1 MKYKIQTNLKVSK
14 KGKIIASFKIE
25 INSWNRILEEFKK
38 ILKRILIKI
47 LIRLGKKIKSVPDK
61 LVQMRWQKVEI

>member
-25 INSWNRILEEFKK
+25 IKNWNRILEEFKK

-47 LIRLGKKIKSVPDK
+47 LISLDKKIKSVPDK

>member
-25 INSWNRILEEFKK
+25 IKNWNRILEEFKK

-61 LVQMRWQKVEI
+61 

>member
-38 ILKRILIKI
+38 I
-47 LIRLGKKIKSVPDK
+47 
-61 LVQMRWQKVEI
+61 

>member
-1 MKYKIQTNLKVSK
+1 MKYKIQTHLKVSK

-25 INSWNRILEEFKK
+25 IKNWNRIQEEFKK

-47 LIRLGKKIKSVPDK
+47 LIRLDKKIKLVPDK
-61 LVQMRWQKVEI
+61 

>member
-25 INSWNRILEEFKK
+25 INNWNRILEEFKTVSLYFNK
-38 ILKRILIKI
+38 MIKVMK
-47 LIRLGKKIKSVPDK
+47 GKY
-61 LVQMRWQKVEI
+61 Q

>member
-25 INSWNRILEEFKK
+25 INSWNRISEEFKK

-47 LIRLGKKIKSVPDK
+47 LIRLDKKIKLLNMMFYYKRQSK
-61 LVQMRWQKVEI
+61 Y

>member
-25 INSWNRILEEFKK
+25 IKNWDRIWEEFKK

-47 LIRLGKKIKSVPDK
+47 LIRLDKKIKLVPDK
-61 LVQMRWQKVEI
+61 